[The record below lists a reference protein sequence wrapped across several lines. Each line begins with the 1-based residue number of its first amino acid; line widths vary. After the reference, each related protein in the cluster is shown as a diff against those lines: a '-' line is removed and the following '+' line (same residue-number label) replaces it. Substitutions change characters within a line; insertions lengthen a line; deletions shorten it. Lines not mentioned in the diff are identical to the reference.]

1 MDNMTKFQFI
11 LRMSQRE
18 LKSYLETA
26 LQEMGYPIVSKRG
39 YLYAEGEIPVLL
51 VAHLDTVH
59 TSSQRLCVVTEV
71 S

>member
-1 MDNMTKFQFI
+1 
-11 LRMSQRE
+11 MSQRE

-26 LQEMGYPIVSKRG
+26 LQEMGYPTVSKRG

-59 TSSQRLCVVTEV
+59 KAKPDIICISGPA
-71 S
+71 